1 MHIAYICIKKTL
13 EGTIYRRLAG
23 FSKSALSLF
32 TWTTW
37 VIVIFLFFAKPAS
50 AKTAYNVDSL
60 KSELTVTTD
69 ENIKVDILV
78 QITDC
83 YVASDAVLADQY
95 YRQCLAIATKTG
107 YTKGIAKAKY
117 EMFKLL
123 KNGNKPD
130 SALAYVREAKLLFLR
145 GNDKISYADC
155 LVDEGTL
162 LVKQKDMKN
171 AILVLLEAQPIYE
184 SLGTNSKNSLALLY
198 NSLGSLHHA
207 QGNETTALAYH
218 NKSLA
223 LNKAN
228 NFELGIS
235 VNYVNIGIVYNA
247 QKNYKAA
254 SECYVKA
261 LKIKQKLDDKRGI
274 EKCLNNL
281 GVIHMNLGE
290 TEKAIEFHEKALG
303 YALGFNS
310 NYDVAMCYINLG
322 YDYQK
327 AKLYKKAISYCL
339 KGFEIAKQINDRS
352 LMMEACRVLSE
363 SYASIREYENAYSYS
378 LQFKQYSDSVTNE
391 NNVKE
396 VSEIQARYETV
407 EKDNQ
412 IKSLKISTSAQQ
424 MQLQRVREYVVLFV
438 ALLVIVSVVVVF
450 LFLQSKSARK
460 VQAKLQEIN
469 NLKTAFFAN
478 LSHEFRTPLTLMLG
492 PAEKL
497 LETAGP
503 NEKPLLQLIHRN
515 ANRLLALDE
524 QLLEFTRID
533 SGNQKLNLVKGD
545 IVSLVLAV
553 ASSFELMAAKKD
565 ISFAQHTVPEQI
577 ETNFDP
583 DIIEKVVSNLI
594 SNAIKYTQPG
604 GSVDLSIYIN
614 TVQNQPNEPD
624 KIGNGK
630 KILRIDIKDNGIG
643 IPTEKQGL
651 IFERFYQL
659 NNYTNG
665 IHDGYGI
672 GLALVSELTILHKGE
687 ITLRSSVGDGSLF
700 MVSLP
705 LETWAYTSN
714 ELANVKPFKKDTLPL
729 SHNQEFEIIHTELQ
743 NIQEPAET
751 IETPSH
757 SLLIVEDNPDMRAFL
772 VEILKEGYQISS
784 APNGR
789 EGLKLATSTLPDL
802 VITDVMMD
810 TMDGIEFC
818 SKLKSN
824 PKTKHIPVI
833 MLTALTA
840 LEDRIVGLDQ
850 GADDYIEKPFSSKEL
865 TARIKN
871 LIAQRKYLKE
881 LFTKELKLEPK
892 SISITSSDAL
902 FIQKLI
908 AAIENNI
915 DNPDLDV
922 EFFAKTLG
930 MSRSQLHRKA
940 TAITGQPA
948 SNFIRIIRLKRA
960 AQLMDQKSGN
970 ISEIM
975 YSVGFNSLSY
985 FSKCFREVYLMT
997 PSEYMGKAG

>member
-1 MHIAYICIKKTL
+1 L

-32 TWTTW
+32 TGMIW
-37 VIVIFLFFAKPAS
+37 VIVIFLFFAKPAP

-60 KSELTVTTD
+60 KSKLAATTD

-78 QITDC
+78 KITDC
-83 YVASDAVLADQY
+83 YILTDSALAIQY
-95 YRQCLAIATKTG
+95 YKQCRALAKKTG
-107 YTKGIAKAKY
+107 YTKGKAKAEY
-117 EMFKLL
+117 EMFKIL

-130 SALAYVREAKLLFLR
+130 QALASIRLAKSLFLQS
-145 GNDKISYADC
+145 NDKLSYADC

-171 AILVLLEAQPIYE
+171 AILVLFEAQHIYE
-184 SLGTNSKNSLALLY
+184 SSGTNGKNSLALLY
-198 NSLGSLHHA
+198 SSLGSLHHA
-207 QGNETTALAYH
+207 QGNETTALDYH
-218 NKSLA
+218 HKSLA

-235 VNYVNIGIVYNA
+235 VNYVNIGIIYNA
-247 QKNYKAA
+247 LKNYKAA
-254 SECYVKA
+254 TEFYLKA
-261 LKIKQKLDDKRGI
+261 LSIKQKLDDRRGI
-274 EKCLNNL
+274 HKCLNNL

-290 TEKAIEFHEKALG
+290 TQKAIEYHEKALG
-303 YALGFNS
+303 YALGYNGS
-310 NYDVAMCYINLG
+310 YDIAMCYINLG

-339 KGFEIAKQINDRS
+339 KGIEIAKKSND
-352 LMMEACRVLSE
+352 LGLIMESSRVLSE
-363 SYASIREYENAYSYS
+363 SYASIREFENAYSYS
-378 LQFKQYSDSVTNE
+378 LQFKQYSDSLTKE

-424 MQLQRVREYVVLFV
+424 MQLQRVRVYVVLFI
-438 ALLVIVSVVVVF
+438 ALLVIVSLVVVF

-503 NEKPLLQLIHRN
+503 AEKPLLQLIHRN

-545 IVSLVLAV
+545 IVSLVLAI
-553 ASSFELMAAKKD
+553 ASSFELMAAKKN
-565 ISFAQHTVPEQI
+565 ISFSQHPVPGQI
-577 ETNFDP
+577 ETLFDP

-594 SNAIKYTQPG
+594 SNAIKYTQAG

-614 TVQNQPNEPD
+614 NVQNQPNEPY

-630 KILRIDIKDNGIG
+630 KNIRIDVKDNGIG
-643 IPTEKQGL
+643 IPSEKQVL

-665 IHDGYGI
+665 IHEGYGI
-672 GLALVSELTILHKGE
+672 GLALVRELTILHKGE
-687 ITLRSSVGDGSLF
+687 IALRSSVGDGSLF

-705 LETWAYTSN
+705 LETSAYTSN
-714 ELANVKPFKKDTLPL
+714 ELANVKPFKKNTLSL
-729 SHNQEFEIIHTELQ
+729 SDNQEFEIIHTELQ
-743 NIQEPAET
+743 NIQESGET

-772 VEILKEGYQISS
+772 VEILKEGYQIST
-784 APNGR
+784 APNGS

-824 PKTKHIPVI
+824 PKTQHIPVI

-840 LEDRIVGLDQ
+840 LEDRLIGLDQ
-850 GADDYIEKPFSSKEL
+850 GADDYIEKPFNSKEL
-865 TARIKN
+865 TARVKN
-871 LIAQRKYLKE
+871 LIAQRKFLKD

-908 AAIENNI
+908 AAIENNM
-915 DNPDLDV
+915 DNPDRDV